1 MIDRGN
7 YESALFFGPGNDG
20 FNGCTNKNS
29 GSYRKS
35 IAFCCISTGEFHFP
49 REKAARIAI
58 QSVQDYQKT
67 DPIIKKVVF
76 NVFQKEDY
84 EIYKKLL
91 TDCSD
96 GFDS

>member
-1 MIDRGN
+1 MNQSERRLYLI
-7 YESALFFGPGNDG
+7 
-20 FNGCTNKNS
+20 
-29 GSYRKS
+29 KS
-35 IAFCCISTGEFHFP
+35 LL
-49 REKAARIAI
+49 
-58 QSVQDYQKT
+58 
-67 DPIIKKVVF
+67 KVVF